1 MKQTIISPAERF
13 WAAISYLGILVFFP
27 LFFKIKGKYVYFH
40 NRQGLAIFFASAFFS
55 LFAPISDVGLLIG
68 FLGWSICS
76 IFSIIGLISALV
88 GKKVSLPIFT
98 QLAKLLFKF

>member
-1 MKQTIISPAERF
+1 MEQTVINPAKRF

-27 LFFKIKGKYVYFH
+27 LFFKIKGEYVYFH
-40 NRQGLAIFFASAFFS
+40 NRQALTLFFVSAFFS

-68 FLGWSICS
+68 FLGWSICF
-76 IFSIIGLISALV
+76 IFSIIGLTSALM
-88 GKKVSLPIFT
+88 GKKISLPIFS